1 MIRFYRYLFF
11 RSYDLMKLTGN
22 YDLAWGASHFLALFL
37 GILNIKI
44 LNSSGIINNFE
55 KEATI
60 GLIFY
65 LGIHLLNYF
74 LILKQDKFKLII
86 FPYTQQNLI
95 VLGFFRTFNNN
106 YFIRYVDIFFILIQL
121 PILRVFSELSS
132 FYLKC

>member
-44 LNSSGIINNFE
+44 INSLGIINNFE

-65 LGIHLLNYF
+65 FGIHLLNYF
-74 LILKQDKFKLII
+74 LFLKQDKFKLII
-86 FPYTQQNLI
+86 SLYSAESNSVRILGRLTIIILFVMLI
-95 VLGFFRTFNNN
+95 YSLF
-106 YFIRYVDIFFILIQL
+106 
-121 PILRVFSELSS
+121 
-132 FYLKC
+132 